1 MLSEWLIDVP
11 SDLGQEWIVVVC
23 PVGKRALIVA
33 SRVSSCLFFLRQ
45 HAWSVAGGILCTSYS
60 LSAIAAVPG
69 KGTKTLFCRKDLL
82 RTIFGLMTPLQNVET
97 MG

>member
-33 SRVSSCLFFLRQ
+33 SRVSSCLLSIRQ
-45 HAWSVAGGILCTSYS
+45 HAWSVSGGILCTSHS
-60 LSAIAAVPG
+60 LPQQLCLAW
-69 KGTKTLFCRKDLL
+69 
-82 RTIFGLMTPLQNVET
+82 GLKRFSTERIC
-97 MG
+97 